1 MADDP
6 FDSSE
11 GERTVFRPN
20 PGGRRPQQPPASP
33 ASPASPPRW
42 SGEGGAPQQWR
53 TGSGSAASD
62 PMGRSPTSG
71 PAVPQSP
78 IPRDEW
84 GLNRP
89 DIRAAMGSGPAP
101 TLLRRSDLIVPNRN
115 PIMRAAGPMLLL
127 LGRLRIALMRAS
139 FAELMEHVADSVTNF
154 ELEVRQ
160 AGIADAQAT
169 MAKYVLCATADDIVQ
184 NIPAED
190 RHVWA
195 QYSMLSRFFGER
207 VGGVRF
213 FEILDR
219 TIADP
224 THNVE
229 LLELQHACLALGFQ
243 GRYRTVDNGEAA
255 LHDLQRRT
263 YEVLKSV
270 RPPTS
275 EDLSPRWRGLDLRSR
290 AGRIRIPVWV
300 VAAVVIAGV
309 AALYL
314 TYLALLGRSAEA
326 ATDAMTSLHPPAK
339 LALHRVA
346 PAPPPPPPPKV
357 EPPPPK
363 PNAPLTQLQR
373 IRLALAD
380 QIASGD
386 ASADEVGTHII
397 MRLGANF
404 LFASGKAE
412 VRPEFKPLAD
422 SIARTLE
429 KEAGPIL
436 LIGHTDD
443 VKLTSSNRFRSNF
456 ELSKE
461 RARQV
466 GLALQAGLSQA
477 DRIRI
482 DGRGEQE
489 PIAENTTPEGRAKN
503 RRVEIWIDRTD

>member
-20 PGGRRPQQPPASP
+20 PGGRRPQQPTPPTPAAP
-33 ASPASPPRW
+33 PPQTPRW
-42 SGEGGAPQQWR
+42 SGEGGSAQQWR
-53 TGSGSAASD
+53 TGSGSSASD
-62 PMGRSPTSG
+62 PMGRQPFA
-71 PAVPQSP
+71 PAAPQSP
-78 IPRDEW
+78 TPRDEW

-89 DIRAAMGSGPAP
+89 DIRAAMGAGPGP
-101 TLLRRSDLIVPNRN
+101 TLLQRSELIVPNRN

-160 AGIADAQAT
+160 AGIADAQVT

-270 RPPTS
+270 RPATA

-290 AGRIRIPVWV
+290 AGRLRIPTWV
-300 VAAVVIAGV
+300 VGSVVVAGV

-314 TYLALLGRSAEA
+314 VYLALLARDAEA
-326 ATDAMTSLHPPAK
+326 ATDAMASLHPPAK
-339 LALHRVA
+339 LALYRTV
-346 PAPPPPPPPKV
+346 PAPPPPKPP

-363 PNAPLTQLQR
+363 PDAPLTQLQR

-380 QIASGD
+380 RIATGD
-386 ASADEVGTHII
+386 ASADAVGTHII
-397 MRLGANF
+397 VRLGANF

-412 VRPEFKPLAD
+412 VRPEFGPLAE
-422 SIARTLE
+422 SIAKTLE
-429 KEAGPIL
+429 KEVGPIL
-436 LIGHTDD
+436 LIGHTDT
-443 VKLTSSNRFRSNF
+443 VKLSSSSRFRSNF

-461 RARQV
+461 RAKQV
-466 GLALQAGLSQA
+466 GLTLQPGLSQP
-477 DRIRI
+477 DRVRV

-489 PIAENTTPEGRAKN
+489 PIADNATAEGRALN